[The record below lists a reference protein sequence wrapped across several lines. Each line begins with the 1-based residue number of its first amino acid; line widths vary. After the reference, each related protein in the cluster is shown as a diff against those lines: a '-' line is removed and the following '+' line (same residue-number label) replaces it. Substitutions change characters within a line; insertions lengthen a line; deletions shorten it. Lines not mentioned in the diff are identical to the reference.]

1 MSAGGD
7 GKDIKAHGLDGIARG
22 INLTLGEL
30 KELGVDSFAGQ
41 GRGFAN
47 LALSGLELGH
57 EDLQSALASFCERWE
72 WGVRA
77 LVEEGNLFA
86 HQVGLAA
93 GTLHETDQYVDGM
106 LKVAANSVAG
116 NPYLSEDE
124 AAKQSWGDIAT
135 SGLESM
141 KNPDYSKESF
151 EQAWDTSA
159 QGWKDVQRDALT
171 SQMMAGP
178 IPSPLNIQESTGA
191 SDEQYEALVD
201 EVAGPSPEE
210 RAQAAGQQP
219 DQDANDTG
227 TGTATGESR

>member
-1 MSAGGD
+1 MSGDGGVG
-7 GKDIKAHGLDGIARG
+7 GKDIKASGLDGIAKG

-30 KELGVDSFAGQ
+30 KELGVDSVAAQ

-57 EDLQSALASFCERWE
+57 EDLQAAFTSFCERWE

-86 HQVGLAA
+86 HNVGLAA
-93 GTLHETDQYVDGM
+93 GTLYETDQYVDGM

-124 AAKQSWGDIAT
+124 AAAQSWGDIAT
-135 SGLESM
+135 SGLDSM

-151 EQAWDTSA
+151 EEAWATSK
-159 QGWKDVQRDALT
+159 QGWKDAERDALT
-171 SQMMAGP
+171 SQMMSGP
-178 IPSPLNIQESTGA
+178 IASPLNVKQWTGA
-191 SDEQYEALVD
+191 SDEQYGALVD

-210 RAQAAGQQP
+210 RGQADDP
-219 DQDANDTG
+219 ES
-227 TGTATGESR
+227 GERR